1 MDSAAAAAEWDGTE
15 TLDELAGLAAG
26 TPAAPRFSNA
36 CSPRAAEECNM
47 ASAVGP
53 VGFAAEPLEG
63 QLAAVV
69 GGELALLLA
78 AAELVQLEL
87 GVEVQQAQLGRSSIE
102 A

>member
-1 MDSAAAAAEWDGTE
+1 VDSAAAAAEWDETE

-26 TPAAPRFSNA
+26 TPAAPRFSNV
-36 CSPRAAEECNM
+36 CSLRAAEECNT
-47 ASAVGP
+47 ASAVGS
-53 VGFAAEPLEG
+53 VGFAAAPLEG
-63 QLAAVV
+63 QLAAVA
-69 GGELALLLA
+69 GGELVLLLA